1 MLMNKGSIVKMART
15 LEKQLIRRSPEILTA
30 IGISGFIFSGISAV
44 KATPK
49 ALRLVDQKELDED
62 RRLTKVEV
70 VQTTWKCY
78 VGPVLTGVLS
88 ASCIIGA
95 NRIGAKRHAAL
106 MAAYTISE
114 TALKEYQEKAIEVV
128 GKKKEQEIRDAVA
141 KERIAH
147 NPVSSREVFVSGKGE
162 SLCFEPL
169 SARYFTS
176 DIESIRRAVND
187 LNREMRDDICISLN
201 EFYDAINIP
210 HTELGDSL
218 GWNIEK
224 GYIEPSF
231 STQLAED
238 GRPCLVI
245 GHQHPPFYG
254 FDRGG

>member
-1 MLMNKGSIVKMART
+1 MNTQSIMKIARSV
-15 LEKQLIRRSPEILTA
+15 EKQLIKRSPEILTA

-49 ALRLVDQKELDED
+49 ALRLIDQREIDEN
-62 RRLTKVEV
+62 RRLTKPEV

-78 VGPVLTGVLS
+78 VGPVLTGIAS
-88 ASCIIGA
+88 AGCIIGS

-114 TALKEYQEKAIEVV
+114 TALKEYQEKAVELV

-141 KERIAH
+141 KEKIARD
-147 NPVSSREVFVSGKGE
+147 PVSSKEVAVTGKGDT
-162 SLCFEPL
+162 LCYEPL
-169 SARYFTS
+169 SGRYFTS

-187 LNREMRDDICISLN
+187 LNREMRDSMCISLN
-201 EFYDAINIP
+201 EFYDALELRHTDIGDNI
-210 HTELGDSL
+210 

-224 GYIEPSF
+224 GYIDLYF
-231 STQLAED
+231 SSQLAED

-245 GHQHPPFYG
+245 GHNQAPFYG
-254 FDRGG
+254 FDRGC

>member
-1 MLMNKGSIVKMART
+1 MNTESLMKVARS
-15 LEKQLIRRSPEILTA
+15 LEKELVKRSPEILTA

-49 ALRLVDQKELDED
+49 ALRIIDQKEMDEN
-62 RRLTKVEV
+62 RRLSKPEV
-70 VQTTWKCY
+70 VCATWKCY
-78 VGPVLTGVLS
+78 TAPVLTGVLS
-88 ASCIIGA
+88 AGCIIGS

-114 TALKEYQEKAIEVV
+114 TALKEYQEKALEVV

-141 KERIAH
+141 KDKIAN
-147 NPVSSREVFVSGKGE
+147 NPVSGKEVIVTGKGE

-169 SARYFTS
+169 SSRYFTS
-176 DIESIRRAVND
+176 DIETIRRVVND
-187 LNREMRDDICISLN
+187 LNREMRDAMCISVN
-201 EFYDAINIP
+201 ELYDALELR

-224 GYIEPSF
+224 GYIELDF
-231 STQLAED
+231 STQLSED

-245 GHQHPPFYG
+245 GHRNAPFYG
-254 FDRGG
+254 FDRGC